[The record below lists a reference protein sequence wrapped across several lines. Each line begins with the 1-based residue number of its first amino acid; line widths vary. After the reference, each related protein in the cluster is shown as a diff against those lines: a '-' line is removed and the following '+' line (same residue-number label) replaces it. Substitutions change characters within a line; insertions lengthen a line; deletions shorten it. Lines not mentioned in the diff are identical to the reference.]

1 MADCA
6 PSTSSPPAR
15 GRYRGPLGAVAATVA
30 TVGVDAGRGRVGV
43 ARAPGGAAERA
54 DEHSRGK
61 RSSPSVLEE
70 VVDDAFAVVKGEQS
84 PVLERAVFTAKL
96 AYAGRKCWL
105 RAARSAIDWLAT

>member
-1 MADCA
+1 
-6 PSTSSPPAR
+6 
-15 GRYRGPLGAVAATVA
+15 
-30 TVGVDAGRGRVGV
+30 
-43 ARAPGGAAERA
+43 
-54 DEHSRGK
+54 
-61 RSSPSVLEE
+61 